1 MVNLVAVGDSRD
13 LTNYIFTENLTNW
26 KLAGNIIKFIEKFAK
41 VDDGFISSDKSIDEI
56 SDDFDQGFID
66 DLYEQSI
73 YNYPPVQNITNP
85 TEVATREDFE
95 FSLSYPGNCLP
106 ECFNPQKIDYDK
118 FPNSEQ
124 RIDNFKQELYIYEKG
139 LNDSFYF
146 AILHGIRFDKKT

>member
-1 MVNLVAVGDSRD
+1 M
-13 LTNYIFTENLTNW
+13 
-26 KLAGNIIKFIEKFAK
+26 AGNIIKFIEKFAK
-41 VDDGFISSDKSIDEI
+41 VDDGFISSDKSIGEI

-66 DLYEQSI
+66 DSYIEQSI

-95 FSLSYPGNCLP
+95 FSFSDPENCLP
-106 ECFNPQKIDYDK
+106 ECFNSHKIDDDK

-146 AILHGIRFDKKT
+146 AILYGIRFDFTRKLNFPADQKNN